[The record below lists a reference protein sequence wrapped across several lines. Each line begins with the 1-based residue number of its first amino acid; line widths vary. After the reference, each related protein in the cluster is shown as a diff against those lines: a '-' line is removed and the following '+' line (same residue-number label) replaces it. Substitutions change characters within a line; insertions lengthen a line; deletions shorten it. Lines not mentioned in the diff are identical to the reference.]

1 MTYRK
6 IFLPVVDVI
15 YHVSVLLT
23 SLHSRWLRSCA
34 CQQKEINS
42 MSILKIFSLTFTS
55 CLSRHGPGCAN
66 AWVRSFCLT
75 WVWWCHH
82 CYALHSLNLMSLSQM
97 LIPKMKAMSQMIKGM
112 SWISDWDSQSLGWD
126 QHSSSNLC
134 WCFFPLRVCLS
145 SMIYETWN
153 MSFDIV
159 QFCYVFM

>member
-1 MTYRK
+1 
-6 IFLPVVDVI
+6 
-15 YHVSVLLT
+15 
-23 SLHSRWLRSCA
+23 
-34 CQQKEINS
+34 
-42 MSILKIFSLTFTS
+42 
-55 CLSRHGPGCAN
+55 
-66 AWVRSFCLT
+66 
-75 WVWWCHH
+75 
-82 CYALHSLNLMSLSQM
+82 MSLSQM

-134 WCFFPLRVCLS
+134 WCFFLLRVCLS